1 MDFIT
6 TQIQDGSQKWRS
18 PDTSEKSLFIDRER
32 AISFTESEFFHSNL
46 TLMTIF

>member
-18 PDTSEKSLFIDRER
+18 PDTSETTLFW
-32 AISFTESEFFHSNL
+32 
-46 TLMTIF
+46 TIFQRVELDSKISKKRKFSEALRV